1 MNCSNKH
8 RENILRTIKRWED
21 GELEAEGGHAPKMSL
36 FHELHRMI
44 YRNVLFDV
52 FPRFKMS
59 KHCTELVT
67 LHLNYTLTH
76 EVCREGLYGSLSGTP
91 LSALKFWL
99 DAHKCADRAEIVPRP
114 RRDRRSGAPPRSL
127 HAAWPRKHSPRGRF
141 ESQYESLASGW
152 PSSTSV
158 SSAKV
163 VFRTHE
169 PLLRELCA
177 PNLVS
182 QIQRQLNEVRA
193 RRAIAQQMPVSPMRV
208 ADGAPALV
216 GADHFVQSCEAR
228 GPQLYVRRLR
238 PMA

>member
-1 MNCSNKH
+1 MRAVSTQKSLLPLP
-8 RENILRTIKRWED
+8 EPP
-21 GELEAEGGHAPKMSL
+21 APA
-36 FHELHRMI
+36 
-44 YRNVLFDV
+44 
-52 FPRFKMS
+52 
-59 KHCTELVT
+59 
-67 LHLNYTLTH
+67 
-76 EVCREGLYGSLSGTP
+76 GGSLTAQHRWSWMHRVMP
-91 LSALKFWL
+91 LAGLRVSA
-99 DAHKCADRAEIVPRP
+99 
-114 RRDRRSGAPPRSL
+114 
-127 HAAWPRKHSPRGRF
+127 
-141 ESQYESLASGW
+141 Q
-152 PSSTSV
+152 STSV
-158 SSAKV
+158 ASAKV